1 MRLALSCITLKQANC
16 LLLAIV
22 LLTGC
27 TSLNLTPSRPNP
39 GAQLSAGNESSATS
53 DMDMLTLQSL
63 VMSMADEYV
72 SSVSE
77 VAFLHLRP
85 KAQTSQERVLI
96 QSFMRNSFGA
106 ATEIAAG
113 RNPDVALLDL
123 LVLVRLQRQTFKNYW
138 IPNIWGEE
146 RGHDAL
152 AQLTATEL
160 ALWQRSSRLLTPE
173 QQATLRELIDA
184 WVAQNPDRLVVEL
197 IRFDEFADAR
207 WMPQQRNREAAR
219 GLLQE
224 LDAAVSTIDE
234 ALLFAERA
242 MWYSGR
248 LTYIA
253 GEQAELSA
261 YRILATPEVQE
272 VLLQLANFEQI
283 LTEFQATLGAYPQHL
298 ADAEQRIFTNLS
310 AERQRAI
317 DYLFERFSQE
327 RAQIFS
333 AVSSSGEQMAE
344 ILPASLDLINATAN
358 LASMTNEAL
367 INLDGL
373 MARIDTQFP
382 STPDADTDFSADA
395 LELVTASSR
404 LASQLQLLLPRLQ
417 QDLDTAERFSTN
429 LADYLFWRLV
439 ALIAFIFCG
448 IAALRLI
455 PGRKA

>member
-1 MRLALSCITLKQANC
+1 MRLALSCITRKQAAS
-16 LLLAIV
+16 LLLAVV

-27 TSLNLTPSRPNP
+27 TSLNLTSPRPNP
-39 GAQLSAGNESSATS
+39 GAQLSASDEISATT
-53 DMDMLTLQSL
+53 DMDMLGLQSL

-85 KAQTSQERVLI
+85 KAQTSNERVLI

-113 RNPDVALLDL
+113 RNPDIGLLDM
-123 LVLVRLQRQTFKNYW
+123 LVLVTLQRETFENYW

-146 RGHDAL
+146 RGRDAL
-152 AQLTATEL
+152 AQLKNTERG
-160 ALWQRSSRLLTPE
+160 LWQRSSRLLSPD
-173 QQATLRELIDA
+173 QQATLRSLIDA
-184 WVAQNPDRLVVEL
+184 WLEENPDRLVVEL
-197 IRFDEFADAR
+197 IRFDKFADAR
-207 WMPQQRNREAAR
+207 GMPQKQQR
-219 GLLQE
+219 
-224 LDAAVSTIDE
+224 DAAVGLLKEINNAVSAIDE

-242 MWYSGR
+242 LWYTGR

-272 VLLQLANFEQI
+272 TLAQFDELQQTLNAFQVTLAS
-283 LTEFQATLGAYPQHL
+283 YPDHL
-298 ADAEQRIFTNLS
+298 AQVERNLFENLS
-310 AERQRAI
+310 AERKRAI
-317 DYLFERFSQE
+317 DYLFERIAQE

-333 AVSSSGEQMAE
+333 SVSDSSSQVKE
-344 ILPASLDLINATAN
+344 ILPSSLELINASAN

-395 LELVTASSR
+395 LELVTASSQ

-429 LADYLFWRLV
+429 LVDYLFWRLV
-439 ALIAFIFCG
+439 TLIAFIFCG